1 MKQILKKGID
11 VSYYQGDIDWEKVK
25 SAGVEFAIIRCGYGM
40 DVKNQDDEK
49 FERNVTECERLGIPY
64 GVYLYSYADSV
75 EKAESEA
82 AHTLRMLNGRKP
94 LYPVYYD
101 LENAQTTGKCSKEQI
116 LEIAKTF
123 VSIMEA
129 NGLWAGIYANLHWN
143 NTLLT
148 DGWYDS
154 KARWIAQWS
163 DNCTYG
169 GKYGIWQYTSSGRID
184 GINGNVDLD
193 YAYTD
198 YPALISSG
206 AVKEPEKQ
214 PKTTA
219 ELVNEVI
226 AGAWGNGEE
235 RRQRLTAEGYN
246 YAEVQAEVNKLM
258 GKPAQKSNEDIAK
271 EVARGSW
278 GNGKE
283 RKDRLTAAGY
293 NYSEIQGIVN
303 KLLK

>member
-11 VSYYQGDIDWEKVK
+11 VSYYQGDIDWEKAK

-75 EKAESEA
+75 AKAESEA

-101 LENAQTTGKCSKEQI
+101 LENAQTTGRCSKEQI
-116 LEIAKTF
+116 LKIAKTF
-123 VSIMEA
+123 IGIMEA
-129 NGLWAGIYANLHWN
+129 NGLWAGIYANLYWN

-148 DGWYDS
+148 DGWYNS
-154 KARWIAQWS
+154 KARWIAQWA

-169 GKYGIWQYTSSGRID
+169 GEYGIWQYTSSGRID
-184 GINGNVDLD
+184 GITGNVDLD
-193 YAYTD
+193 YAYVD
-198 YPALISSG
+198 YPALISG
-206 AVKEPEKQ
+206 TANEPAKQ
-214 PKTTA
+214 TKTTA
-219 ELVNEVI
+219 ELANEVI

-246 YAEVQAEVNKLM
+246 YDEVQAEVNRLM
-258 GKPAQKSNEDIAK
+258 AKPAKKSSEEIAK
-271 EVARGSW
+271 EVIRGSW

-303 KLLK
+303 NLLK

>member
-11 VSYYQGDIDWEKVK
+11 VSYYQGDIDWERVK

-75 EKAESEA
+75 AKAESEA

-101 LENAQTTGKCSKEQI
+101 LENAQTTGRCSKEQI
-116 LEIAKTF
+116 LKIAKTF
-123 VSIMEA
+123 IGIMEA
-129 NGLWAGIYANLHWN
+129 NGLWAGIYANLYWN

-148 DGWYDS
+148 DGWYNS
-154 KARWIAQWS
+154 KARWIAQWA

-169 GKYGIWQYTSSGRID
+169 GEYGIWQYTSSGRID

-193 YAYTD
+193 YAYVD
-198 YPALISSG
+198 YPVLISGS
-206 AVKEPEKQ
+206 ANEPAKQ
-214 PKTTA
+214 TKNTA
-219 ELVNEVI
+219 ELANEVI

-246 YAEVQAEVNKLM
+246 YDEVQAEVNRLM
-258 GKPAQKSNEDIAK
+258 AKPAKKSSEEIAK
-271 EVARGSW
+271 EVIRGSW

-283 RKDRLTAAGY
+283 RKDRLVAAGY

>member
-11 VSYYQGDIDWEKVK
+11 VSYYQGDIDWERVK

-49 FERNVTECERLGIPY
+49 FERNVTECERLSIPY

-75 EKAESEA
+75 AKAESEA

-101 LENAQTTGKCSKEQI
+101 LENAQTTGRCSKEQI
-116 LEIAKTF
+116 LKIAKTF
-123 VSIMEA
+123 IGIMEA
-129 NGLWAGIYANLHWN
+129 NGLWAGIYANLYWN

-148 DGWYDS
+148 DGWYNS
-154 KARWIAQWS
+154 KARWIAQWA

-169 GKYGIWQYTSSGRID
+169 GEYGIWQYTSSGRID

-193 YAYTD
+193 YAYVD
-198 YPALISSG
+198 YPALISG
-206 AVKEPEKQ
+206 AAKEPEKQ
-214 PKTTA
+214 VKTTA
-219 ELVNEVI
+219 ELANEVI

-246 YAEVQAEVNKLM
+246 YDEVQAEVNRLM
-258 GKPAQKSNEDIAK
+258 GKPAKKA
-271 EVARGSW
+271 ARRLQ
-278 GNGKE
+278 
-283 RKDRLTAAGY
+283 RKL
-293 NYSEIQGIVN
+293 
-303 KLLK
+303 

>member
-11 VSYYQGDIDWEKVK
+11 VSYYQGDIDWERAK
-25 SAGVEFAIIRCGYGM
+25 SAGVEFAVIRCGYGM

-75 EKAESEA
+75 AKAESEA

-101 LENAQTTGKCSKEQI
+101 LENAQTTGRCSKEQI
-116 LEIAKTF
+116 LKIAKTF
-123 VSIMEA
+123 IGIMEA
-129 NGLWAGIYANLHWN
+129 NGLWAGIYANLYWN

-148 DGWYDS
+148 DGWYNS
-154 KARWIAQWS
+154 KARWIAQWA

-169 GKYGIWQYTSSGRID
+169 GEYGIWQYTSSGRID

-193 YAYTD
+193 YAYID
-198 YPALISSG
+198 YPALISE
-206 AVKEPEKQ
+206 AAKEPEKQ
-214 PKTTA
+214 AKTTA
-219 ELVNEVI
+219 ELANEVI

-235 RRQRLTAEGYN
+235 RRQRLTAKGYN
-246 YAEVQAEVNKLM
+246 YAEVQAKVNRLM
-258 GKPAQKSNEDIAK
+258 AKPAKKSNEEIAK
-271 EVARGSW
+271 EVVRGSW

-283 RKDRLTAAGY
+283 RNDKLTAAGY

>member
-1 MKQILKKGID
+1 MKEILKKGID
-11 VSYYQGDIDWEKVK
+11 VSYYQGDIDWERAK

-75 EKAESEA
+75 AKAESEA

-101 LENAQTTGKCSKEQI
+101 LENAQTTGRCSKEQI
-116 LEIAKTF
+116 LKIAKTF
-123 VSIMEA
+123 IGIMEA

-148 DGWYDS
+148 DGWYNS
-154 KARWIAQWS
+154 KARWIAQWA

-169 GKYGIWQYTSSGRID
+169 GEYGIWQYTSSGRID

-193 YAYTD
+193 YAYID
-198 YPALISSG
+198 YPALISE
-206 AVKEPEKQ
+206 AAKEPEKQ
-214 PKTTA
+214 AKTTA
-219 ELVNEVI
+219 ELANEVI

-235 RRQRLTAEGYN
+235 RRQRLTAKGYN
-246 YAEVQAEVNKLM
+246 YAEIQAEVNRLM
-258 GKPAQKSNEDIAK
+258 GKPVKKSNEEIAK
-271 EVARGSW
+271 EVVRGSW

-283 RKDRLTAAGY
+283 RKDRLAAAGY